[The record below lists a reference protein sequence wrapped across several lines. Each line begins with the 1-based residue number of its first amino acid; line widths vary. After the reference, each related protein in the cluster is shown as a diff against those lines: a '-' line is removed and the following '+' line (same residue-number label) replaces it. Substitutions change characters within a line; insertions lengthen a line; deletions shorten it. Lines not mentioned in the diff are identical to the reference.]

1 MRQASPASLSSSPL
15 TLRGLVGAAIAV
27 AGLLAGSGSAVALP
41 PVNGSNCGSNWVNN
55 EGALECFIQGE
66 NETNGGSSNPHY
78 VGCSAD
84 GEIFCCFD
92 NPKTGGQVCESVGT
106 AEHADVQQQVRAILQ
121 AQAAISAG
129 MARLSKRLDDLENK
143 LSDQNRKN

>member
-1 MRQASPASLSSSPL
+1 MRALVALAALVMGMPL
-15 TLRGLVGAAIAV
+15 AI
-27 AGLLAGSGSAVALP
+27 ALP
-41 PVNGSNCGSNWVNN
+41 PVNGSNCNSNWVNN

-66 NETNGGSSNPHY
+66 EETNGGSSNPHY

-106 AEHADVQQQVRAILQ
+106 AEHADVQQQVRAILLG
-121 AQAAISAG
+121 QAAILAN
-129 MARLSKRLDDLENK
+129 MARISKRLDSLEKK
-143 LSDQNRKN
+143 LPDQKP

>member
-1 MRQASPASLSSSPL
+1 MRQSSPASLSSSPL
-15 TLRGLVGAAIAV
+15 TLRARVRAAIAV
-27 AGLLAGSGSAVALP
+27 VALFAGSGSGVALP

-55 EGALECFIQGE
+55 QGALECFIQGE

>member
-1 MRQASPASLSSSPL
+1 MERSRRAFSSMSAPA
-15 TLRGLVGAAIAV
+15 TRAGLRALVAGAALV
-27 AGLLAGSGSAVALP
+27 MGMPLAIALP
-41 PVNGSNCGSNWVNN
+41 PVNGSNCNSNWVNN

-66 NETNGGSSNPHY
+66 EETNGGSSNPHY

-106 AEHADVQQQVRAILQ
+106 AEHADVQQQVRAILLG
-121 AQAAISAG
+121 QAAILAN
-129 MARLSKRLDDLENK
+129 MARISKRLDSLEKK
-143 LSDQNRKN
+143 LPDQKP

>member
-1 MRQASPASLSSSPL
+1 MRRSSSPFSSPNPL
-15 TLRGLVGAAIAV
+15 AFRARIGAAIAV
-27 AGLLAGSGSAVALP
+27 ATLVAATHAAVALP
-41 PVNGSNCGSNWVNN
+41 PVNGSNCSSNWVNN

-66 NETNGGSSNPHY
+66 EESNGGSSNPHY

-106 AEHADVQQQVRAILQ
+106 AEHADVQQQVRAILE
-121 AQAAISAG
+121 AQAAIAAG
-129 MARLSKRLDDLENK
+129 MARISKRLDDLENK

>member
-1 MRQASPASLSSSPL
+1 MGRSSSAFSSPNPL
-15 TLRGLVGAAIAV
+15 AVRTRIGAAIAV
-27 AGLLAGSGSAVALP
+27 AALFAGSNAAFALP

-55 EGALECFIQGE
+55 EGALACFVQGE
-66 NETNGGSSNPHY
+66 EETNGGSSNPHY

-106 AEHADVQQQVRAILQ
+106 AEHADVQQQVRAILE
-121 AQAAISAG
+121 AQAAIAAG
-129 MARLSKRLDDLENK
+129 MARMSKRLDDLENK
-143 LSDQNRKN
+143 LSGQKQ

>member
-1 MRQASPASLSSSPL
+1 MGRSNSARSSPNAFTPGCL
-15 TLRGLVGAAIAV
+15 LGAAIMV
-27 AGLLAGSGSAVALP
+27 AALFAGSSAAVALP
-41 PVNGSNCGSNWVNN
+41 PVNGSNCNSNWVNN

-66 NETNGGSSNPHY
+66 EETNGGTSPPHY

-106 AEHADVQQQVRAILQ
+106 AEHADVQQQVRAILA
-121 AQAAISAG
+121 AQAAIAAG
-129 MARLSKRLDDLENK
+129 MARMSKRLDDLENK
-143 LSDQNRKN
+143 LSGQKQQ